1 MTIIEISMTGQKSR
15 NENSQS
21 SKNNL
26 LTDERKSITIL
37 GDSLLNEINEKG
49 LSHRNRWLIN
59 LEQPV
64 KQFLMKLMT

>member
-26 LTDERKSITIL
+26 LTDEGKSITI
-37 GDSLLNEINEKG
+37 I
-49 LSHRNRWLIN
+49 
-59 LEQPV
+59 V
-64 KQFLMKLMT
+64 KRHQ